1 MRNNVQSGGH
11 AIPFT
16 TCERFFYGRWLVRD
30 KAQDLQQRHR
40 GDRPHI
46 ILTQQSTIWDR
57 KCKSQASLGTHDGN
71 AVLITEAAS
80 SKFLAGSGEG
90 AVPLLKSWLDRWLV
104 GSIAGS
110 IGC

>member
-1 MRNNVQSGGH
+1 MCRVGGMQ
-11 AIPFT
+11 FLSQLVKD
-16 TCERFFYGRWLVRD
+16 FFFGRWLVRD

-57 KCKSQASLGTHDGN
+57 KCKSQASWGTHDGN

-80 SKFLAGSGEG
+80 SKFMAGSGEG